1 MNYKQIGNKI
11 REFRMEKNLTQEE
24 FAEQIGISVSYVGQ
38 IERGQRKASIKTL
51 ESIGSRL
58 EVPLPV
64 LICELKEA
72 EHISCIWN
80 EKAEKLSVEDKK
92 TMLIVFEMILDML
105 NANRKEERF

>member
-11 REFRMEKNLTQEE
+11 RQFRIERNLTQEE
-24 FAEQIGISVSYVGQ
+24 FAEEIGISVSYVGQ
-38 IERGQRKASIKTL
+38 IERGQRKASIQTL

-58 EVPLPV
+58 EVPLPI

-80 EKAEKLSVEDKK
+80 AKAENLSAEEKK
-92 TMLIVFEMILDML
+92 TMLTVFEMILDML
-105 NANRKEERF
+105 NTRKSK

>member
-11 REFRMEKNLTQEE
+11 RQFRMEKNLTQEE
-24 FAEQIGISVSYVGQ
+24 FAEEIGISVSYVGQ

-51 ESIGSRL
+51 ESIGDRL
-58 EVPLPV
+58 EVPLPI

-80 EKAEKLSVEDKK
+80 EKAENLSSKEKQ
-92 TMLIVFEMILDML
+92 TMLTVFEMILDML
-105 NANRKEERF
+105 NTRKNK

>member
-11 REFRMEKNLTQEE
+11 RQFRIEKKLTQEE
-24 FAEQIGISVSYVGQ
+24 FAEEIGISVSYIGQ
-38 IERGQRKASIKTL
+38 IERGQRKASIQTL

-58 EVPLPV
+58 EVPLPI

-80 EKAEKLSVEDKK
+80 EKAENLSVEEKQ
-92 TMLIVFEMILDML
+92 TMLKVFEMILDML
-105 NANRKEERF
+105 NTCKNK